1 MAREGLFSG
10 KSITLEFNRTLQ
22 AGSLGLSKFQVKVG
36 RRLLRVRDAIINPN
50 EGTVTLDL
58 DRDVSYYD
66 HLRITYKD
74 LVCDQV
80 DGGVQDS
87 FGNDLRSL
95 NEFKVKI
102 AMRDQKE
109 DHLTVFLVSVRPRN

>member
-74 LVCDQV
+74 LVGDQV

-109 DHLTVFLVSVRPRN
+109 DHLTVLLVSGRPRN

>member
-10 KSITLEFNRTLQ
+10 KSITLESNRTLQ

-74 LVCDQV
+74 LVGDQV

-109 DHLTVFLVSVRPRN
+109 DHLTVLLVSGRPRN

>member
-1 MAREGLFSG
+1 M
-10 KSITLEFNRTLQ
+10 
-22 AGSLGLSKFQVKVG
+22 VG

-50 EGTVTLDL
+50 ERTVTLDL

-74 LVCDQV
+74 LVGDQV

-109 DHLTVFLVSVRPRN
+109 DHLTVLLVSGRPRN

>member
-10 KSITLEFNRTLQ
+10 KSITLEFNRTLK

-74 LVCDQV
+74 LVGDQV

-109 DHLTVFLVSVRPRN
+109 DHLTVLLVSGRPRN